1 MEPFEEQLGR
11 SMHSESVG
19 LLHRQCSNPADHGT
33 IRTLWF
39 LPSAIEDVPD
49 STKVLLKLRNPS
61 DSRESP
67 TLGPASGGGFNCDL
81 MKSRYFGRRGRRASC
96 LPTGRRRPASLRPLS
111 SHPTRTCTVLGA
123 AAGTGCPPLA
133 VGTPHGGHE
142 GVSTFGE
149 EFLAAHEVVL
159 KLERLLAA
167 ARGEEHAVPLD
178 FPVRWDIGAPLPHVI
193 QNDYKTFL
201 TFYIREPDPDWDG
214 SYVTVKNPGDGS
226 VESLA
231 LVEFI
236 GCTQQSLALRTTR
249 YSRATR

>member
-1 MEPFEEQLGR
+1 MAV
-11 SMHSESVG
+11 MK
-19 LLHRQCSNPADHGT
+19 A
-33 IRTLWF
+33 
-39 LPSAIEDVPD
+39 
-49 STKVLLKLRNPS
+49 
-61 DSRESP
+61 SRP
-67 TLGPASGGGFNCDL
+67 W
-81 MKSRYFGRRGRRASC
+81 
-96 LPTGRRRPASLRPLS
+96 
-111 SHPTRTCTVLGA
+111 
-123 AAGTGCPPLA
+123 
-133 VGTPHGGHE
+133 
-142 GVSTFGE
+142 E

-236 GCTQQSLALRTTR
+236 GCASAKLGSPNDEVFEGHPLNGKGLHGYTAQRVMNSKWLAELEAINSVHS
-249 YSRATR
+249 YYDATRWRKLNHYIFWFHDTTFECVAESFRVEVFRESVADLLARVCQRLLT